1 MTDDYTRA
9 NNTHESFEEEIYVE
23 REERLESLMLAAG
36 GVGRFQ
42 YMSFFVMLCFI
53 ESISI
58 VFYILPLYLK

>member
-23 REERLESLMLAAG
+23 REEKLESLMLAAG

-42 YMSFFVMLCFI
+42 YMSFL
-53 ESISI
+53 
-58 VFYILPLYLK
+58 